1 MAETPDA
8 PQKPESTGYEIK
20 ERRRASARERHRR
33 TIARR
38 RLGLLAML
46 GVGAFAVGALSGA
59 GGESDEDPASAEP
72 AEAAIELPRGGRS
85 LLPEHRLVGFY
96 GAPQDDALGALG
108 IGSPASASEKLIE
121 QARQYESRNRRVLP
135 VFELLATIAAAAPG
149 DDGLYRIRQPHSV
162 IREYLAQARRSD
174 GLLLLDIQPGRAD
187 FAAEVRRLERYLV
200 EPDVGLALDPE
211 WHIEEP
217 DVPGSVIGSVDVET
231 VNEISAELAATVRE
245 LGLPEKLFVIHQFT
259 TDMIE
264 GEEEPRDRPGL
275 ATILNTDGFGDQ
287 PNKISKYDELKP
299 KPGSPL
305 DAGFKLF
312 YSEDLNLM
320 TPEDVLALSPK
331 PDLIVYE

>member
-1 MAETPDA
+1 M
-8 PQKPESTGYEIK
+8 
-20 ERRRASARERHRR
+20 
-33 TIARR
+33 
-38 RLGLLAML
+38 LAFVG
-46 GVGAFAVGALSGA
+46 GVVAGA
-59 GGESDEDPASAEP
+59 GGADSSATTAD
-72 AEAAIELPRGGRS
+72 AETEARPELPRGGRS

-121 QARQYESRNRRVLP
+121 QARQYESGNRRVLP

-149 DDGLYRIRQPHSV
+149 DDDLYRIRQPHSV
-162 IREYLAQARRSD
+162 IREYLEEARRRD

-211 WHIEEP
+211 WHVEEP
-217 DVPGSVIGSVDVET
+217 DVPGAVIGSVDVRT
-231 VNEISAELAATVRE
+231 VNEISAELSATVRE
-245 LGLPEKLFVIHQFT
+245 LDLPEKLFVIHQFT
-259 TDMIE
+259 SDMIE
-264 GEEEPRDRPGL
+264 GEVEPRDRPGI
-275 ATILNTDGFGDQ
+275 ATILNVDGFGDQ
-287 PNKISKYDELKP
+287 PNKIAKYDELKP

-320 TPEDVLALSPK
+320 RPDDVLALTPK